1 MVIVSL
7 SFDDGRYDNYTNV
20 LPILRKYDI
29 PATFN
34 ITTAYIDKRIESAE
48 LCCDKY

>member
-1 MVIVSL
+1 MVIISL

-29 PATFN
+29 PATF
-34 ITTAYIDKRIESAE
+34 K
-48 LCCDKY
+48 